1 MVAVGQRRRG
11 FPPLRIQQIPLFLGP
26 AAKSLLLLARLA
38 SYRRQRLNISCSR
51 LPVKPLFEF
60 HFKEIILTLCRLKM
74 HRVGMYAIVASL
86 MRLRVLGVV
95 FGSSEGDSLSNAC
108 LRLQL
113 VFWLLRRPYWVQ
125 RQVVRGVVLA
135 AHICLRD
142 VVVSLVCLMHTALR
156 KLWQAVLGLSTIAD
170 LIFWHQLLGCEVDT
184 LLLILDL
191 HGRWRVVIILL
202 WLHG

>member
-26 AAKSLLLLARLA
+26 AAKSLHLLARLA
-38 SYRRQRLNISCSR
+38 SYRRQRLYISCSR

-74 HRVGMYAIVASL
+74 HRVGMYTIVASL

-95 FGSSEGDSLSNAC
+95 FGSSEGDSLSYAC

-125 RQVVRGVVLA
+125 RQVVRRVVLA
-135 AHICLRD
+135 AHICSR
-142 VVVSLVCLMHTALR
+142 VMVVSLMHTALR

-170 LIFWHQLLGCEVDT
+170 LIFWHQLLGREVDT

-191 HGRWRVVIILL
+191 HGRWRIVIILL